1 MRRHGLSRWM
11 LIPLAFVVSGC
22 GVSKPVD
29 YPAVTGRRVQVTSI
43 SADSAVSYRLGAYEL
58 VFAPGPDVARHARR
72 AALVTDFAGGHG
84 HARGF
89 MEWGRAGEASVLY
102 VAEGWARQRDIN
114 GEPLTVFELA
124 LSPLPV
130 QRTRNAESQL
140 VAATPLAVRVVVREA
155 SGDVTLTRQR

>member
-1 MRRHGLSRWM
+1 MKRHGLSRWT
-11 LIPLAFVVSGC
+11 LILRAFVASGC
-22 GVSKPVD
+22 GASKPVE
-29 YPAVTGRRVQVTSI
+29 YPAVSGRRVHVTSI
-43 SADSAVSYRLGAYEL
+43 SADGAVPYRLGAYEL
-58 VFAPGPDVARHARR
+58 VFVPGPDVARHARR

-102 VAEGWARQRDIN
+102 IAEGWARQRDSD

-130 QRTRNAESQL
+130 QRTRGDAPQP

-155 SGDVTLTRQR
+155 SGDVTLTRRR